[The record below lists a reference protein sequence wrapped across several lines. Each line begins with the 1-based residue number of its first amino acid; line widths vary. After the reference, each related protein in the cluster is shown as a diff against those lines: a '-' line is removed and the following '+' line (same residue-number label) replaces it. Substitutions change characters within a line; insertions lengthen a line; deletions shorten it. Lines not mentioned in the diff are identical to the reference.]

1 MENVEAVR
9 RNILDTSDKLLPKQ
23 YEAGTRTDLYF
34 TMWIKLEDISYGTT
48 CYSPP
53 NKTQSGS

>member
-9 RNILDTSDKLLPKQ
+9 RNILYASDKLLPKQ

-34 TMWIKLEDISYGTT
+34 TTWIKPEDISYGTT